1 MLHCRVQQNKIILS
15 ILTVVLNLNAFA
27 QKSDTTSTV
36 VVFTNIQQAT
46 NQAGLVYKL
55 HLDHQTDDISNI
67 DFSIFTNLQELTLRY
82 DRLSTLPKGLTK
94 LSRLKMLD
102 ISANSFT
109 VLPAELS
116 QLCYLEELYLN
127 KENKLDV
134 EKSFSV
140 INQLPSL
147 KRLHMDSMVNIKLP
161 KTLPLNT
168 SLEYLSFRYSNLNK
182 IPSALTSFK
191 NLKVLDLEGNKI
203 TSLSRKLKRIESL
216 EELSLGL
223 SSNLNLKKAFKV
235 ISQTPHLSLLHF
247 DNTQITQWPAD
258 LSQVKNIKS
267 ISLKNDHLLTFPSG
281 ISSLPNLKVLDVSG
295 NDFKYLPQELFK
307 LNKLEELYLTNDFNL
322 DTKQSVSILN
332 QLPQLK
338 ILHLENYG
346 IRNLPQDFTIL
357 KKLEKVYLNNDFYLM
372 PQQNKLFK
380 GLNSVDVKNGYIPF
394 NNYDAEGFGI
404 RFGW

>member
-1 MLHCRVQQNKIILS
+1 MLHSPIQQTKIIFS
-15 ILTVVLNLNAFA
+15 ILSVVLNLSVFA
-27 QKSDTTSTV
+27 QKSDTTSKI
-36 VVFTNIQQAT
+36 VVFTNIQQAMS
-46 NQAGLVYKL
+46 QPSLVNML
-55 HLDHQTDDISNI
+55 HLDNQTEDISNI
-67 DFSIFTNLQELTLRY
+67 DFSIFTNLKELTLRY

-94 LSRLKMLD
+94 LAQLKILD

-116 QLCYLEELYLN
+116 QLCCLEELYLN

-140 INQLPSL
+140 ISQLPRL
-147 KRLHMDSMVNIKLP
+147 KRLHMDSMVNIKMP

-168 SLEYLSFRYSNLNK
+168 SIEYLSFRYSNLNK

-191 NLKVLDLEGNKI
+191 NLKILDLEGNKI
-203 TSLSRKLKRIESL
+203 TSLSNKLKRIESL

-235 ISQTPHLSLLHF
+235 ISQTPHLSFLHF
-247 DNTQITQWPAD
+247 DNTQIAEWPAD
-258 LSQVKNIKS
+258 LSQVKNIQS
-267 ISLKNDHLLTFPSG
+267 LSLKNDHLLTLPSG
-281 ISSLPNLKVLDVSG
+281 ISTLPNLKVLDVSG
-295 NDFKYLPQELFK
+295 NDFKYLPQELFR

-322 DTKQSVSILN
+322 DTKQSATILN

-338 ILHLENYG
+338 ILHIENYG